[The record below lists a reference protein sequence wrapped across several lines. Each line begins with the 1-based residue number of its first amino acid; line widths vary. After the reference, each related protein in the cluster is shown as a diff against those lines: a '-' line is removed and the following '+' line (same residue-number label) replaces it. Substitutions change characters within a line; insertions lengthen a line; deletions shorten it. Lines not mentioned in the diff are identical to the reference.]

1 MRGNL
6 SNTDD
11 LVPLSPWSCFRHVGV
26 RAYGSRGTPY
36 LKQVPTNVPQ
46 LGDYNWLLDTVFFL
60 YDDREKAER
69 GAPTGATGFL
79 VMVPSE
85 LNAGRGY
92 VYGVTNWHVACRGTS
107 VVRIN
112 RPDSAPEIFD
122 FGPEDWSFVPN
133 SYDVAVVSLPVRRAI
148 HKVSYIPTS
157 LFLTPDVQREQEIGV
172 ADDVIHWGQF
182 PEKWPVGAKISAD
195 EMAEPETM
203 LGANSQYVRG
213 MSGMTC
219 VAPAAAILEA
229 LDLPK
234 LREHR
239 ATQDPIV
246 AQYISQEGAPV
257 EEREPSAKADN
268 PSHKEDFK
276 RLLGAAT
283 AKRQSDDQT

>member
-172 ADDVIHWGQF
+172 ADDVFMIGRF
-182 PEKWPVGAKISAD
+182 ID
-195 EMAEPETM
+195 
-203 LGANSQYVRG
+203 Y
-213 MSGMTC
+213 
-219 VAPAAAILEA
+219 
-229 LDLPK
+229 D
-234 LREHR
+234 
-239 ATQDPIV
+239 
-246 AQYISQEGAPV
+246 
-257 EEREPSAKADN
+257 
-268 PSHKEDFK
+268 
-276 RLLGAAT
+276 
-283 AKRQSDDQT
+283 